1 MRKYVTIVKSEI
13 LKEKDLNPHVLICG
27 DNLSVLKDIKPL
39 YKQKVSLIYIDP
51 PYNRGD
57 DFKFYKDTKSHDEWI
72 ATMKTTILELNEFL
86 KEDGSIWISIDDAEM
101 AYLKV
106 CCDSIFGR
114 ENFVSTIVWQKRN
127 TRENRNIFSNNHE
140 YILVYAKNINLF
152 KKKRNLLPATPELLK
167 RYKNPDNDPRGP
179 WQSVTLSV
187 QAGHAV
193 KSQFYS
199 IVSPT
204 GKIHNPPKGR
214 CWIYNEEK
222 MLEEIKKNN
231 IWFGSDGNCVPRLK
245 KFLAN
250 SKLGIVPET
259 LWSVDFAG
267 STKDAKQELLAL
279 DIYNEEVFDTP
290 KPEQLLYRI
299 MQIATNENDLVMDC
313 FSGSGTTVAVA
324 HKMGRNYIGIDID
337 ERTFK
342 YTSERLKKV
351 CEGDAG
357 GISSSVGWIGGG
369 KYQICEWN

>member
-1 MRKYVTIVKSEI
+1 MRKSVTIAKNEF
-13 LKEKDLNPHVLICG
+13 LKEKDLTPHVLICG

-39 YKQKVSLIYIDP
+39 YKQKVSLIYIAP

-57 DFKFYKDTKSHDEWI
+57 NFKFYKDTKSHDEWV
-72 ATMKTTILELNEFL
+72 ATMRTTILELKEFM
-86 KEDGSIWISIDDAEM
+86 KEDGSIWISIDDSEM

-140 YILVYAKNINLF
+140 YILVYSKNIKLF

-245 KFLAN
+245 KMLAD

-279 DIYNEEVFDTP
+279 DIYDEEVFDTP
-290 KPEQLLYRI
+290 KPEQLLYRV
-299 MQIATNENDLVMDC
+299 MQIASNENDLVMDC

-324 HKMGRNYIGIDID
+324 HKMGRDYIGIDID

-342 YTSERLKKV
+342 YTSERLEKV

-357 GISSSVGWIGGG
+357 GISTIVGWSGGG
-369 KYQICEWN
+369 KYQTCEWN

>member
-1 MRKYVTIVKSEI
+1 MTIVKSEI
-13 LKEKDLNPHVLICG
+13 LKEKDLNPHALICG
-27 DNLSVLKDIKPL
+27 DNLLVLKDIKPL

-57 DFKFYKDTKSHDEWI
+57 NFKFYKDTKSHDEWI
-72 ATMKTTILELNEFL
+72 EIMKNTILELNEFL

-250 SKLGIVPET
+250 SKLGIIPET

>member
-1 MRKYVTIVKSEI
+1 MSNIVALRKKAFLEK
-13 LKEKDLNPHVLICG
+13 KELDPRVLILG
-27 DNLSVLKDIKPL
+27 DNQIVLKDIKPL
-39 YKQKVSLIYIDP
+39 YAQKVDLIYIDP

-57 DFKFYKDTKSHDEWI
+57 NFKFYKDAKRHDEWI
-72 ATMKTTILELNEFL
+72 EVMKSTIFELKDFL
-86 KEDGSIWISIDDAEM
+86 QEDGSIWISIDDSEM
-101 AYLKV
+101 AYLKI
-106 CCDSIFGR
+106 CCDSVFGR
-114 ENFVSTIVWQKRN
+114 KNFVSTIVWQKRN

-140 YILVYAKNINLF
+140 YILVYAKDINLF
-152 KKKRNLLPATPELLK
+152 KKKRNLLPATSELLK

-193 KSQFYS
+193 KSQFYP

-214 CWIYNEEK
+214 CWIYNEER

-231 IWFGSDGNCVPRLK
+231 IWFGSDGNCAPRLK
-245 KFLAN
+245 KLLVN
-250 SKLGIVPET
+250 SKFGVVPET

-279 DIYNEEVFDTP
+279 DIYDEDVFDTP

-299 MQIATNENDLVMDC
+299 MQIATNENDLIMDC
-313 FSGSGTTVAVA
+313 FVGSGTTAAVA
-324 HKMGRNYIGIDID
+324 HKLGRNYIGIDID

-342 YTSERLKKV
+342 YASDRLKKV
-351 CEGDAG
+351 CKGDTG

-369 KYQICEWN
+369 KFQTCKWK

>member
-1 MRKYVTIVKSEI
+1 MRKSVTIAKNEF
-13 LKEKDLNPHVLICG
+13 LKEKDLTPRVLICG
-27 DNLSVLKDIKPL
+27 DNLSVLKDIKPF

-57 DFKFYKDTKSHDEWI
+57 NFKFYKDTKSHDEWI
-72 ATMKTTILELNEFL
+72 ATMKTTILELKEFL
-86 KEDGSIWISIDDAEM
+86 KEDGSIWISIDDSEM

-140 YILVYAKNINLF
+140 YILVYSKNIKLF

-167 RYKNPDNDPRGP
+167 RYKNPDNDSRGP

-245 KFLAN
+245 KLLAN

-279 DIYNEEVFDTP
+279 DIYDEEVFDTP
-290 KPEQLLYRI
+290 KPEQLLYRV
-299 MQIATNENDLVMDC
+299 MQIASNENDLVMDC

-342 YTSERLKKV
+342 YTSERLEKV

-357 GISSSVGWIGGG
+357 GISTIVGWLGGG
-369 KYQICEWN
+369 RYQTCEWN